1 VKRPADRART
11 GSSAITKAPNPVDRH
26 VGSRVRMRRMLVGM
40 SQEKLGDSLGI
51 TFQQIQKYEKGIN
64 RIGASRLQTIAETLG
79 VPVQFFF
86 ENDTEPTTY
95 NLVSNGRD
103 DLNAFLASKDAQALN
118 RAFMAIES
126 PAIRQKLVALAKS
139 LARNTHPDI
148 DVIRPETG
156 A

>member
-1 VKRPADRART
+1 M
-11 GSSAITKAPNPVDRH
+11 KAKSPTSIDAY
-26 VGSRVRMRRMLVGM
+26 VGSRVRARRKLLRLSQVGLA
-40 SQEKLGDSLGI
+40 ERIGV

-148 DVIRPETG
+148 DVIHPETG
-156 A
+156 G

>member
-1 VKRPADRART
+1 M
-11 GSSAITKAPNPVDRH
+11 KAKSPTSIDAY
-26 VGSRVRMRRMLVGM
+26 VGSRVRARRKVLRLSQVGLA
-40 SQEKLGDSLGI
+40 ERIGV
-51 TFQQIQKYEKGIN
+51 TFQQIQKYEKGTN
-64 RIGASRLQTIAETLG
+64 RIGAGRLQSIAETWG

-95 NLVSNGRD
+95 SLVSNGRD
-103 DLNAFLASKDAQALN
+103 DVNAFLASKDAQALN

-139 LARNTHPDI
+139 LARSTQPDSDDI
-148 DVIRPETG
+148 IHPETG

>member
-1 VKRPADRART
+1 M
-11 GSSAITKAPNPVDRH
+11 KAKSPTSIDAY
-26 VGSRVRMRRMLVGM
+26 VGSRVRARRKVLRLSQVGLA
-40 SQEKLGDSLGI
+40 ERIGV
-51 TFQQIQKYEKGIN
+51 TFQQIQKYEKGTN
-64 RIGASRLQTIAETLG
+64 RIGAGRLQSIAETLG

-95 NLVSNGRD
+95 SLVSNGRD
-103 DLNAFLASKDAQALN
+103 DVNAFLASKDAQALN

-139 LARNTHPDI
+139 LARDTHPEIDDI
-148 DVIRPETG
+148 IHPETG

>member
-1 VKRPADRART
+1 M
-11 GSSAITKAPNPVDRH
+11 KAKSPTSIDAY
-26 VGSRVRMRRMLVGM
+26 VGSRVRARRKLLRL
-40 SQEKLGDSLGI
+40 SQVALAERIGV

>member
-1 VKRPADRART
+1 M
-11 GSSAITKAPNPVDRH
+11 KAKSPTSIDAY
-26 VGSRVRMRRMLVGM
+26 VGSRVRARRKLLRL
-40 SQEKLGDSLGI
+40 SQVALAERIGV

-139 LARNTHPDI
+139 LARNTHPDV
-148 DVIRPETG
+148 DVIHPETG

>member
-1 VKRPADRART
+1 M
-11 GSSAITKAPNPVDRH
+11 KAKSPTSIDAY
-26 VGSRVRMRRMLVGM
+26 VGSRVRARRKLLRL
-40 SQEKLGDSLGI
+40 SQVALAERIGV

-103 DLNAFLASKDAQALN
+103 DLNAFLTSKDAQALN

-148 DVIRPETG
+148 DVIHPETG

>member
-1 VKRPADRART
+1 M
-11 GSSAITKAPNPVDRH
+11 KAKSPTSIDAY
-26 VGSRVRMRRMLVGM
+26 VGSRVRARRKLLRL
-40 SQEKLGDSLGI
+40 SQGGLAERIGV

-95 NLVSNGRD
+95 NLVGNGKD

-139 LARNTHPDI
+139 LARSAQPDSDDI
-148 DVIRPETG
+148 IHPETG

>member
-1 VKRPADRART
+1 M
-11 GSSAITKAPNPVDRH
+11 KAKSPTSIDTY
-26 VGSRVRMRRMLVGM
+26 VGSRVRARRKLLRLSQVGLA
-40 SQEKLGDSLGI
+40 ERIGV

-86 ENDTEPTTY
+86 ENESEPTTY
-95 NLVSNGRD
+95 NLVSNGKD
-103 DLNAFLASKDAQALN
+103 DLNAFLTSKDAQALN

-139 LARNTHPDI
+139 LAKSTQPDI
-148 DVIRPETG
+148 DDIIHPETG

>member
-1 VKRPADRART
+1 M
-11 GSSAITKAPNPVDRH
+11 KAKSPTSIDAY
-26 VGSRVRMRRMLVGM
+26 VGSRVRARRKLLRL
-40 SQEKLGDSLGI
+40 SQAGLAERIGV

-95 NLVSNGRD
+95 NLVSNGKD

>member
-1 VKRPADRART
+1 M
-11 GSSAITKAPNPVDRH
+11 KAKSPTSIDAY
-26 VGSRVRMRRMLVGM
+26 VGSRVRARRKLLRLSQVGLA
-40 SQEKLGDSLGI
+40 ERIGV

-148 DVIRPETG
+148 DVIHPETG

>member
-1 VKRPADRART
+1 M
-11 GSSAITKAPNPVDRH
+11 KAKSPTSIDAY
-26 VGSRVRMRRMLVGM
+26 VGSRVRARRKVLRLSQVGLAE
-40 SQEKLGDSLGI
+40 QIGV

-139 LARNTHPDI
+139 LARNTHPDV
-148 DVIRPETG
+148 DVIHPETG

>member
-1 VKRPADRART
+1 M
-11 GSSAITKAPNPVDRH
+11 KAKSPTSIDAY
-26 VGSRVRMRRMLVGM
+26 VGSRVRARRKLLRL
-40 SQEKLGDSLGI
+40 SQAGLAERIGV

>member
-1 VKRPADRART
+1 M
-11 GSSAITKAPNPVDRH
+11 KAKSPTSIDAY
-26 VGSRVRMRRMLVGM
+26 VGSRVRARRKLLRLSQVGLAE
-40 SQEKLGDSLGI
+40 QIGV

-148 DVIRPETG
+148 DVIHPETG

>member
-1 VKRPADRART
+1 M
-11 GSSAITKAPNPVDRH
+11 KAKSPTSIDAY
-26 VGSRVRMRRMLVGM
+26 VGSRVRARRKLLRL
-40 SQEKLGDSLGI
+40 SQAGLAERIGV

-139 LARNTHPDI
+139 LARNTHPDV
-148 DVIRPETG
+148 DVIHPETG

>member
-1 VKRPADRART
+1 M
-11 GSSAITKAPNPVDRH
+11 KAKSPTSIDAY
-26 VGSRVRMRRMLVGM
+26 VGSRVRARRKLLRLSQVGLAE
-40 SQEKLGDSLGI
+40 QIGV

-139 LARNTHPDI
+139 LARNTHPDV
-148 DVIRPETG
+148 DVIHPETG